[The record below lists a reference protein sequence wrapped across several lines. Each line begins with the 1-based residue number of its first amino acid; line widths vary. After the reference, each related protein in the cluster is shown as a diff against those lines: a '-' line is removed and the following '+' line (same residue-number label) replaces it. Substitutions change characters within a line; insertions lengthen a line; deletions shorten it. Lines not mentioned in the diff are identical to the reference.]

1 VARPP
6 RYGGRRHAV
15 CNVSP
20 PVCAGDWGD
29 NTCVTQDSTHIY
41 MCDDLGEDV
50 TTNLATR
57 PQAQVKYTARVA
69 HDGDSSVDAAECTE
83 CHLDRSGKQVLSGSH
98 RQVSSDYVLPNICII
113 IFTSRAPSNHKNP
126 RTLIPQKFAAEI
138 QRLYLHLTYLHS
150 AFLH

>member
-1 VARPP
+1 
-6 RYGGRRHAV
+6 
-15 CNVSP
+15 
-20 PVCAGDWGD
+20 
-29 NTCVTQDSTHIY
+29 

-57 PQAQVKYTARVA
+57 PPGAGEV
-69 HDGDSSVDAAECTE
+69 HSESGDDGDSSVDAAECTE